1 MRFTETILKDS
12 YLIVPDLFE
21 DHRGFFSRW
30 YCNHEFGER
39 GLTTGF
45 VQCNHS
51 GTTGK
56 GSIRGMHFQLPP
68 HAEVKLVKCVAGK
81 IFDVIIDIRQGSPTF
96 LKWFGTELSAENK
109 TMLYIPKGF
118 AHGFQTLTEEA
129 EIFYMV
135 SSTYK
140 KEAESGVR
148 YNDPMIGIE
157 WPLPLLKISEKDQQ
171 IPMLDSQSFKGIEA

>member
-1 MRFTETILKDS
+1 MRFTETILKGS

-30 YCNHEFGER
+30 FCSTEFREL
-39 GLTTGF
+39 GLTTEF

-51 GTTGK
+51 GTAGK

-81 IFDVIIDIRQGSPTF
+81 IFDVIIDLRKGSPTF
-96 LKWFGTELSAENK
+96 LKWFGTELSTENK

-118 AHGFQTLTEEA
+118 AHGFQTLSEDA
-129 EIFYMV
+129 EIIYMV

-157 WPLPLLKISEKDQQ
+157 WPLPLLKISEKDQH

>member
-129 EIFYMV
+129 EIFYMM
-135 SSTYK
+135 SAFYR
-140 KEAESGVR
+140 KEAEGCIH
-148 YNDPMIGIE
+148 YKDPLVNIQ
-157 WPLPLLKISEKDQQ
+157 WPLTVINISGKD
-171 IPMLDSQSFKGIEA
+171 DSTSFINETFAGI